1 MTAYYEQGFQLY
13 KREPEL
19 TLAEVGWRAPASN
32 KDDWFSFMLGYSDA
46 RRQRED
52 YERERRG
59 AVHRQDT

>member
-1 MTAYYEQGFQLY
+1 MTHYYEQGFQLY

-19 TLAEVGWRAPASN
+19 TLAEVGWRAPPH
-32 KDDWFSFMLGYSDA
+32 KDDWVTFVMGYSDA
-46 RRQRED
+46 RRQKDD

>member
-1 MTAYYEQGFQLY
+1 MTAYYEQGFLLF

-19 TLAEVGWRAPASN
+19 TLAEVAWRAPPH

-46 RRQRED
+46 RRQKDD

-59 AVHRQDT
+59 AVHRQNT